1 LRNESIPQKEV
12 KMRKRNLMKGVL
24 LAVAACAFSAA
35 CSKEQTIKI
44 GFNIPLTGDSPKV
57 GEGAKFSGELV
68 KNAIN
73 EAGGLEVK
81 GKKYKLEFVYVDNE
95 LKPESAVQS
104 ALRLIE
110 QDKAL
115 DIVGPCGSGRAIPG
129 GQVANENR
137 TPMVSPWA
145 TNPAVT
151 LDRPYVFRACI
162 LDPVQAPAAVKFVK
176 NKFPSI
182 GNAAILYNIEDDYSK
197 GLAGYFR
204 DSWEEAGGVITNFE
218 SFGQKDQDF
227 TVQLTRIINSGAEL
241 LYLPDYYNH
250 VALIVSQAKDL
261 GWGDKP
267 ALGSDSWGS
276 ADLWSLSKGLVKG
289 YFFTTHYAAA
299 GAIGS
304 TKAFIDTYK
313 AAYGYV
319 PDDVAALTY
328 DSINI
333 ILEAIKIA
341 GLTGDLSKDRDAIRD
356 TIAAMKDF
364 PGITGTMSFDANGDP
379 AKPAVVVRVNDA
391 GEFEYVTSL

>member
-1 LRNESIPQKEV
+1 MKKTTFI
-12 KMRKRNLMKGVL
+12 KGVL
-24 LAVAACAFSAA
+24 LAAVLCMVSAA

-44 GFNIPLTGDSPKV
+44 GFSIPLTGDSPKV
-57 GEGAKFSGELV
+57 GEGAKFSGELI

-73 EAGGLEVK
+73 EAGGFEVN
-81 GKKYKLEFVYVDNE
+81 GKKYKLNFVYVDNE
-95 LKPESAVQS
+95 LKPESAVQ
-104 ALRLIE
+104 AGLRLIE
-110 QDKAL
+110 QDKVLA
-115 DIVGPCGSGRAIPG
+115 IVGPCGSGRAIPG

-162 LDPVQAPAAVKFVK
+162 LDPVQAPAAVKFVQ
-176 NKFPSI
+176 NEFPSI
-182 GNAAILYNIEDDYSK
+182 TQAAILYNIEDDYSK

-204 DSWEEAGGVITNFE
+204 DNWEKAGGTVTNFE

-227 TVQLTRIINSGAEL
+227 AVQLTRIINSGAEL
-241 LYLPDYYNH
+241 MYLPDYYNH
-250 VALIVSQAKDL
+250 VSLIVSQAKDL

-267 ALGSDSWGS
+267 VLGSDSWGS

-299 GAIGS
+299 GAVGS
-304 TKAFIDTYK
+304 TKAFIDAYK

-328 DSINI
+328 DSVNI
-333 ILEAIKIA
+333 ILEAIRSA
-341 GLTGDLSKDRDAIRD
+341 GITGDLAKDREAIKNA
-356 TIAAMKDF
+356 IAAMKDF
-364 PGITGTMSFDANGDP
+364 PGITGTMTFDANGDP

-391 GEFEYVTSL
+391 GEFEYVASL